1 MCEPAF
7 NAPDVFVLLVTDC
20 AAPLGMENG
29 TIQDSEINASSAYN
43 VNFGPQKARLHMKE
57 KKGDG
62 GYRAGWR
69 PKTDDKRQWI
79 EINLK
84 KVMKITKIATQ
95 GGYDNGYTWVKSFS
109 LSYRVGD
116 QGDFHDYQNSKV
128 RTWTFSRSK

>member
-1 MCEPAF
+1 
-7 NAPDVFVLLVTDC
+7 
-20 AAPLGMENG
+20 MENG

-43 VNFGPQKARLHMKE
+43 VSFDPQKARLLMKE
-57 KKGDG
+57 VISDG
-62 GYRAGWR
+62 KYRAGWKA
-69 PKTDDKRQWI
+69 KTDDDRQWI

-95 GGYDNGYTWVKSFS
+95 GGYDYGKDNKYSYGWVIFLS

-116 QGDFHDYQNSKV
+116 RGDFHDYQNSKV